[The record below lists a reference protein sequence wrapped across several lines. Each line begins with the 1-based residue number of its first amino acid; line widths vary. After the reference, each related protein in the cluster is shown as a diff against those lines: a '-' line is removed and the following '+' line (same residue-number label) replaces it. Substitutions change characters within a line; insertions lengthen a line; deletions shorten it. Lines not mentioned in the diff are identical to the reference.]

1 MMRRDHQPV
10 SSHAAMGTPASSRC
24 PASRSSRGPLPA
36 RTTGAFLS
44 AESVPPERSRMSA
57 PPAPMTPGSV
67 QPGKGTGRSMPPG
80 AMMMCEAVSSSALPF
95 MVHETRCGS
104 RPQTVAPG

>member
-1 MMRRDHQPV
+1 
-10 SSHAAMGTPASSRC
+10 
-24 PASRSSRGPLPA
+24 
-36 RTTGAFLS
+36 
-44 AESVPPERSRMSA
+44 MSA

-80 AMMMCEAVSSSALPF
+80 ATAMQEAERLSALPF
-95 MVHETRCGS
+95 RVQETLCGS